1 MPKQVTYYIEGLMN
15 YAHITEGNPDQ
26 YGNYSI
32 CLVLEGDNVRQAREM
47 SLKVNQNP
55 EKYDGMA
62 FVNLRSQFPPNLY
75 DKEGGEYKGP
85 TMLENGC
92 KVVAKVAQ
100 KPYTYNGRSGIS
112 SRLSGLKLIDPV
124 EYKMDDGDK
133 KAKFDEAASDEAP
146 W

>member
-1 MPKQVTYYIEGLMN
+1 MPKQPTHYIEGLMN
-15 YAHITEGNPDQ
+15 YAHITEGNQDQ

-32 CLVLEGDNVRQAREM
+32 CLVLEGDNVRKARDL

-62 FVNLRSQFPPNLY
+62 FVNLRSQFPPNLF
-75 DKEGGEYKGP
+75 DKEGAEYTGP

-92 KVVAKVAQ
+92 KVVARVAQ
-100 KPYTYNGRSGIS
+100 KPYSYNGRNGIS
-112 SRLSGLKLIDPV
+112 TRLSALKLIDPV
-124 EYKMDDGDK
+124 EYKTEDSGK
-133 KAKFDEAASDEAP
+133 SSSFEESDEAP